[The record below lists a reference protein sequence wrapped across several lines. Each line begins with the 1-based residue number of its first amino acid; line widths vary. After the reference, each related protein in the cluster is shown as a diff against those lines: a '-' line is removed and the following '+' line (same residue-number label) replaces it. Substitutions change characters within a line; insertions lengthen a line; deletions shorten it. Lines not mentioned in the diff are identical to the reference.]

1 MKRDAAGFDRIATR
15 IFSPLYPVIAER
27 LLFWSGKRE
36 GLCADLGTGPGLLA
50 IALARVSEMDV
61 LALDLSAEML
71 GFAGGH
77 IKDAGLED
85 RVFPVLGDVHALP
98 FRDGTVDLIVSRG
111 SLFFWEDRP
120 RAFAEAYRTLAPGG
134 VAYLGGSFGT
144 RALQEEIFRKMREI
158 NPEWDRDAGRRS
170 GRAAP
175 ASLLSDLSRAGLLSA
190 RIKEDEAGF
199 WVEIRKP

>member
-1 MKRDAAGFDRIATR
+1 MKRDATGFDRIATR

-27 LLFWSGKRE
+27 LLLWSGKRD
-36 GLCADLGTGPGLLA
+36 GLCVDLGTGPGLLA
-50 IALARVSEMDV
+50 IALARTSGMDV

-77 IKDAGLED
+77 IRDAGLED
-85 RVFPVLGDVHALP
+85 RVFPLLGDVHTLP
-98 FRDGTVDLIVSRG
+98 FRDGTVDLFVSRG
-111 SLFFWEDRP
+111 SIFFWEDRV
-120 RAFAEAYRTLAPGG
+120 RAFAETYRALAPGG

-144 RALQEEIFRKMREI
+144 KALKEEIFQKMREV
-158 NPEWDRDAGRRS
+158 NPDWDRDVGRRS
-170 GRAAP
+170 GRADP
-175 ASLLSDLSRAGLLSA
+175 AALLSDLARAGLFSA

>member
-1 MKRDAAGFDRIATR
+1 MKRDAAGFDRIATH

-27 LLFWSGKRE
+27 LLLWSGKKE
-36 GLCADLGTGPGLLA
+36 GLCVDLGTGPGLLA
-50 IALARVSEMDV
+50 IAIARASEMDV
-61 LALDLSAEML
+61 LAFDLSADML

-77 IKDAGLED
+77 IRDADLED
-85 RVFPVLGDVHALP
+85 RVSPFLGDVHALP
-98 FRDGTVDLIVSRG
+98 FRDGTVDLFVSRG
-111 SLFFWEDRP
+111 SIFFWEDRV
-120 RAFAEAYRTLAPGG
+120 RAFAEVHRALAPDG

-158 NPEWDRDAGRRS
+158 NPDWDGDVVRRG

-175 ASLLSDLSRAGLLSA
+175 ASLLSDLSRAGLRSA